1 MFVFSVVYV
10 HFAGFGSLRY
20 FVISQMCRWCLMC
33 QTYVIVVLV
42 IVLFRYVY
50 TSKSVWMLMLTLLLF
65 VISAVSSASA
75 PRVFLSAIIII
86 FDSDRGDICVFIDE
100 RFVIDLLG
108 LICVTVWSVSRV
120 CVCVCNELVLTKAKE
135 AKQRVCVCVEQK
147 DTRFTHTHCISQS
160 NMIIPWHSWSTFE
173 LLKCNTAC
181 VRKLL
186 SVVGQVL
193 WYYHVFGHVQWLC
206 HGIFGSA
213 LENRLKYQDTYI
225 LVPYK
230 WKNPWWDHNCTMVQ
244 PSFCEGRHH
253 IGIIISDWWD
263 I

>member
-1 MFVFSVVYV
+1 MVYV
-10 HFAGFGSLRY
+10 RFAGFGSLRY
-20 FVISQMCRWCLMC
+20 FVISQISRWCLMC

-120 CVCVCNELVLTKAKE
+120 CVMNSCLQKLKRLNN
-135 AKQRVCVCVEQK
+135 VCVCVEQK
-147 DTRFTHTHCISQS
+147 DTRFTHTHL
-160 NMIIPWHSWSTFE
+160 F
-173 LLKCNTAC
+173 LK
-181 VRKLL
+181 VI
-186 SVVGQVL
+186 
-193 WYYHVFGHVQWLC
+193 W
-206 HGIFGSA
+206 
-213 LENRLKYQDTYI
+213 
-225 LVPYK
+225 
-230 WKNPWWDHNCTMVQ
+230 
-244 PSFCEGRHH
+244 
-253 IGIIISDWWD
+253 
-263 I
+263 